1 MPSGAKARMVK
12 TRARAKEKA
21 RDKVRARDRVKD
33 KDKVKARVRVKD
45 RVRDKDRA
53 RAAVVRVRIPCRP
66 IGAAA
71 VPAAR
76 RDPASRERSMKL
88 THRSTSL
95 ANTWREAMEK
105 FSSPGRIPVRVKP
118 RCANSAIP
126 VRAF

>member
-1 MPSGAKARMVK
+1 MVK
-12 TRARAKEKA
+12 TRARAKEKT

-33 KDKVKARVRVKD
+33 KDKVKD

-95 ANTWREAMEK
+95 ANAWREAMEK

>member
-1 MPSGAKARMVK
+1 MVK

-33 KDKVKARVRVKD
+33 KDKDKVKA

-95 ANTWREAMEK
+95 ATAWREAMEK